1 MTDRP
6 GPTRRMMIGTAGAAA
21 GLALA
26 PLPLL
31 AQTEHPNP
39 MPEELRKVLERNPAL
54 PARWKHKGRLLAQL
68 RLQGRPHRRA
78 SLKGAA
84 GILMEIMRP
93 PLFIAQETGQ
103 LADLLQAQPPILRLG
118 LPRLG
123 RIFHLQ
129 RGVFEIFSFNQRL
142 QIMCRQL

>member
-1 MTDRP
+1 
-6 GPTRRMMIGTAGAAA
+6 
-21 GLALA
+21 
-26 PLPLL
+26 
-31 AQTEHPNP
+31 
-39 MPEELRKVLERNPAL
+39 
-54 PARWKHKGRLLAQL
+54 
-68 RLQGRPHRRA
+68 
-78 SLKGAA
+78 
-84 GILMEIMRP
+84 MEIMRS

-103 LADLLQAQPPILRLG
+103 LADLLQAQPTILRLG